1 MCCDR
6 DQSNAKGVNMS
17 AQPHKPTALIIGST
31 GQVGRKIINQL
42 DGTPEVNI
50 RLTSRRSEE
59 VSRLRSEGRDVVYF
73 DLDNPKTFGV
83 ALAGVDRLLLLTGY
97 TVAMVAQSK
106 NLVDAAKKAGVKH
119 IVHLGVFA
127 EWDCTDPHFTWHLL
141 VESYIKASGMAW
153 THLHPNMFM
162 ENLLTLF
169 SPKGDILTIYWKN
182 RTMGWVAVAD
192 IAAVAGT
199 VLREGPERHHGQDYW
214 MSTEALDDREVAAI
228 LSKVTGRDI
237 RSDLQGLDN
246 FKELFTS
253 STHIQVE
260 SWYAEGGVEFL
271 RQVSNGQMGYIGSV
285 RDDVPYI
292 LGRPALTLEQWA
304 TEHRDALIAA
314 ASRVR

>member
-1 MCCDR
+1 
-6 DQSNAKGVNMS
+6 
-17 AQPHKPTALIIGST
+17 
-31 GQVGRKIINQL
+31 
-42 DGTPEVNI
+42 
-50 RLTSRRSEE
+50 
-59 VSRLRSEGRDVVYF
+59 
-73 DLDNPKTFGV
+73 
-83 ALAGVDRLLLLTGY
+83 
-97 TVAMVAQSK
+97 
-106 NLVDAAKKAGVKH
+106 
-119 IVHLGVFA
+119 
-127 EWDCTDPHFTWHLL
+127 
-141 VESYIKASGMAW
+141 
-153 THLHPNMFM
+153 
-162 ENLLTLF
+162 
-169 SPKGDILTIYWKN
+169 
-182 RTMGWVAVAD
+182 
-192 IAAVAGT
+192 
-199 VLREGPERHHGQDYW
+199 

-271 RQVSNGQMGYIGSV
+271 RQVSDGQMGYIGSV